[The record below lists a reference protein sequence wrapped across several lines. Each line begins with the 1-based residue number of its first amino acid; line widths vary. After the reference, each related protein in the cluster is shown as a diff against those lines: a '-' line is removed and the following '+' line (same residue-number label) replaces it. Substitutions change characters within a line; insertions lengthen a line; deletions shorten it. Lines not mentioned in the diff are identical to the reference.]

1 MPRAEGR
8 EWTGGL
14 VPTHVG
20 AFLRGNEN
28 VLGVPIMVRWL
39 TNPTR
44 IHEVAG
50 SIPGFA
56 QRVKDPALKRPKKKK
71 KKKKKT
77 QKKKKTHKT
86 IDTGSESYFMKSGS

>member
-1 MPRAEGR
+1 MVAQGWGR
-8 EWTGGL
+8 GGEWTGGL
-14 VPTHVG
+14 VPTRVG

-44 IHEVAG
+44 NHEVAG

-71 KKKKKT
+71 TTKNKKPT
-77 QKKKKTHKT
+77 RQ
-86 IDTGSESYFMKSGS
+86 